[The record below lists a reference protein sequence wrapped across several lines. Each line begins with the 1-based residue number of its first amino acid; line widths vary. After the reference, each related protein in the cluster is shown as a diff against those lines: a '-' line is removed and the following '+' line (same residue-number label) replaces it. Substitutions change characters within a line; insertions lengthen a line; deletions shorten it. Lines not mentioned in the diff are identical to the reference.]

1 MKKTTVILIA
11 LITICISLGVVFADD
26 SDSKVSFADG
36 KLTILDI
43 DFNIPDG
50 YTQDDAST
58 QNGVPANLT
67 GSKDGKQ
74 YAAKFTTSDG
84 KEIIVKVV
92 SSDTMQFTSYTPEG
106 DYTNKT
112 IAGKE
117 GFLQTYAGDNTPYFT
132 YIDDG
137 KLIQIW
143 APDEAT
149 IESIIK

>member
-1 MKKTTVILIA
+1 MKKTAIL
-11 LITICISLGVVFADD
+11 LITLVAICVSLGVVFADNG
-26 SDSKVSFADG
+26 SEVNFADG
-36 KLTILDI
+36 KLTILDV

-50 YTQDDAST
+50 YTQDTSST

-67 GSKDGKQ
+67 GADDAKQ
-74 YAAKFTTSDG
+74 YAARFTTSDG

-92 SSDTMQFTSYTPEG
+92 VSDTIQFTSYTPEG
-106 DYTNKT
+106 DYTQKT
-112 IAGKE
+112 IGGKE

-149 IESIIK
+149 IESII